1 MSGMFDQPT
10 PREER
15 MAIIKGVAKRHGITV
30 KQIMGR
36 STYTEIV
43 EARHHAM
50 RIIHAVYGDS
60 STRIG
65 RLFNRDHT
73 TVLAALGRIAK
84 RRVAA

>member
-15 MAIIKGVAKRHGITV
+15 MAIIANVAKRHGVTV
-30 KQIMGR
+30 KQIMGKSR
-36 STYTEIV
+36 LAEHV
-43 EARHHAM
+43 EARWAAM
-50 RIIHAVYGDS
+50 RIIHALYGDS

-73 TVLAALGRIAK
+73 TVLHALRK
-84 RRVAA
+84 VAA